1 LSELRGSRRL
11 AALLEAMLAS
21 SLDAVVTIDA
31 SGHVLTFNRAAET
44 TFGYSSDEALGRD
57 VAELIIPPAM
67 RQRHYTALAGHLETG
82 SRTILN
88 RRVELTGMRADG
100 SEFPVEL
107 TVTGVPID
115 GPPTFTAYLRDIT
128 ERKRAERELRASRAR
143 IVESADRERRRIERN
158 LHDGAQ
164 QHLLAVGL
172 LLRRLAMEH
181 LPAATAAQVDAVQE
195 EVGRAITELR
205 ELARGIHPAVLTES
219 GLASALRGLAL
230 RSPLDVVVDLPHQR
244 LPESVEVA
252 FYYVATEAVVNAGK
266 HAGAGRVELALSIG
280 DDSATLRIV
289 DDGHGGADF
298 GRGSGLV
305 GLTDRLEAIG
315 GSLSLTSAP
324 DAGTTLIAV
333 APLR

>member
-1 LSELRGSRRL
+1 
-11 AALLEAMLAS
+11 MLAS

-44 TFGYSSDEALGRD
+44 TFGYSSAEALGRD
-57 VAELIIPPAM
+57 VAELIIPPAL

-107 TVTGVPID
+107 TVTRVPID

-128 ERKRAERELRASRAR
+128 ERKHAERELRASRAR

-164 QHLLAVGL
+164 QHILAIGL
-172 LLRRLAMEH
+172 LLRRLAMEQ
-181 LPAATAAQVDAVQE
+181 LPASTAAQVDAVQE

-205 ELARGIHPAVLTES
+205 ELASGIHPAALTES

-230 RSPLDVVVDLPHQR
+230 RSPFDVVVDLPDQR

-252 FYYVATEAVVNAGK
+252 FYYVATEALANAAK

-280 DDSATLRIV
+280 DDTAMLRIV
-289 DDGHGGADF
+289 DDGHGGADP

-315 GSLSLTSAP
+315 GSLSVTSARG
-324 DAGTTLIAV
+324 AGTTIIAV